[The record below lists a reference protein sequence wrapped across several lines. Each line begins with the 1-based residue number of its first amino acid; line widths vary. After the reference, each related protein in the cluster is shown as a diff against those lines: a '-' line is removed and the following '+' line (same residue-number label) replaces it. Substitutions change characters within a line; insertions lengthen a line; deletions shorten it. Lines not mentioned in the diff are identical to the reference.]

1 MEWCCCLAEL
11 VWVVPGFFDFF
22 FAWLFDDF
30 FDFLVVLVGAVPVSG
45 AMVVAPPV
53 LVWA

>member
-1 MEWCCCLAEL
+1 MEWCCCFAEL

-22 FAWLFDDF
+22 FTGLFDDF

-45 AMVVAPPV
+45 AMVAAPPV